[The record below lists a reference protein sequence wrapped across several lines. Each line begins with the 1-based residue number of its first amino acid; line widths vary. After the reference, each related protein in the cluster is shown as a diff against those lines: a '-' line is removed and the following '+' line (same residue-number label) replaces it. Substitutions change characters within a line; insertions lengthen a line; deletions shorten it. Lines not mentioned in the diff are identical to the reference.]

1 MSAAQPSAHQ
11 DLAPTRDLA
20 RWSSA
25 LAASQIPENATL
37 WAKHALLDW
46 FGVTIAGAREELAP
60 LLQEEETATARATTL
75 YAHIRSFGTP
85 PR

>member
-1 MSAAQPSAHQ
+1 MSAAQTTHQ

-25 LAASQIPENATL
+25 LAASQIPDNAVL

-46 FGVTIAGAREELAP
+46 FGVTIAGSRED
-60 LLQEEETATARATTL
+60 
-75 YAHIRSFGTP
+75 
-85 PR
+85 